1 MAKRMT
7 GSQPDWTYDK
17 RTQVLK
23 LMPEPANCGSGKD
36 NFILLTVN

>member
-1 MAKRMT
+1 MT

-23 LMPEPANCGSGKD
+23 LMPEPRSCGDGKD
-36 NFILLTVN
+36 HYILLTVNQ